1 MLYLPM
7 LKLKDLQLQNK
18 YNKLNKSQQKQVNQ
32 PVHDSMH
39 FDQITY
45 YSQNLEQHLCT
56 VMYSH
61 VLCADKKNRR
71 MINLVSVYQH
81 LLNRLIYQLNND
93 EKVLIKTFIILGNLL
108 KVYHSLQ
115 TAIYFVRF
123 IEMIVQFNKLWN
135 GLSIGFAI
143 H

>member
-1 MLYLPM
+1 
-7 LKLKDLQLQNK
+7 
-18 YNKLNKSQQKQVNQ
+18 
-32 PVHDSMH
+32 
-39 FDQITY
+39 
-45 YSQNLEQHLCT
+45 
-56 VMYSH
+56 
-61 VLCADKKNRR
+61 
-71 MINLVSVYQH
+71 MINVVSVYQH
-81 LLNRLIYQLNND
+81 LLNRLIYQLNNG

-115 TAIYFVRF
+115 AAISFVRF